1 MGRPSFQPEVP
12 YRTCP
17 RCSSAMKHA
26 CSTMGRVDV
35 YWCEQDGVLVKYD
48 ELTDTIVSTWIPK
61 GLIEAFGKLQ
71 EDKDNLL
78 IKQAAALDEIEE
90 VLNEELCWEHADT
103 SLGQLNQ
110 IINKFRGR

>member
-1 MGRPSFQPEVP
+1 MGKPNALNTF
-12 YRTCP
+12 YKTCP

-26 CSTMGRVDV
+26 CRSLGGGDT

-48 ELTDTIVSTWIPK
+48 EVTDTIVSTWIPK